1 MHTKKGC
8 LLSEH
13 SHYVINV
20 NVLSI
25 ECDSFR
31 IFKLLFCCYSIIFI
45 FFYNMWMHQSPQLRQ
60 WLVRRTQSTLT
71 AEAGAASTPAAATAP
86 NAASNRIVGRWLLG
100 CSGLVVGAIVL
111 GGVTR

>member
-1 MHTKKGC
+1 MW
-8 LLSEH
+8 
-13 SHYVINV
+13 
-20 NVLSI
+20 
-25 ECDSFR
+25 
-31 IFKLLFCCYSIIFI
+31 II
-45 FFYNMWMHQSPQLRQ
+45 QSPQLRQ

-71 AEAGAASTPAAATAP
+71 AEAGSASTSTAATVP